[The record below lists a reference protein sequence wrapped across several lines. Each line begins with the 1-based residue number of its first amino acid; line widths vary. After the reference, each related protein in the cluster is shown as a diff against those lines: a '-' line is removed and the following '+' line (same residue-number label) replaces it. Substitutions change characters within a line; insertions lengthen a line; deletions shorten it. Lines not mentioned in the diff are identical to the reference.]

1 MTVVASERFADIG
14 SQANGIIGAKLDTV
28 SATIAVTHKIH
39 MVTGTGAVDTITP
52 PSTDFQGIVYLIG
65 DGTWTLT
72 TNGNVAIACTGKT
85 LIAVGLVYNPVTAKW
100 YPIADAVAD

>member
-14 SQANGIIGAKLDTV
+14 TQLNGIWGAKLD
-28 SATIAVTHKIH
+28 SANATIAPTHKFHLI
-39 MVTGTGAVDTITP
+39 TGTGAVDTITP
-52 PSTDFQGIVYLIG
+52 PSTDFAGIIYFVG
-65 DGTWTLT
+65 DGTWTFT

-85 LIAVGLVYNPVTAKW
+85 LIAVGMVYNPVTAKW